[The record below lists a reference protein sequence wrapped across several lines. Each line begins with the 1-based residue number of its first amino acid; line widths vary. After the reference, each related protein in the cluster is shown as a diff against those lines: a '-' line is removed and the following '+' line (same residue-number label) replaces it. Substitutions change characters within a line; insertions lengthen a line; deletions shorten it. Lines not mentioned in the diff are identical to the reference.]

1 MQMIMPSVFE
11 VLSSFG
17 CQETRLHWLCSYF
30 TGPTFPVS
38 FVGASHL
45 SNLYQSSLGLLSL
58 AKLTAAGLFKG
69 HSFKYQPYKTPTI

>member
-1 MQMIMPSVFE
+1 MIMPSVFE

-38 FVGASHL
+38 FAGASHL

-58 AKLTAAGLFKG
+58 AKLTAADLFKG
-69 HSFKYQPYKTPTI
+69 HSFKYQPYKMPTI